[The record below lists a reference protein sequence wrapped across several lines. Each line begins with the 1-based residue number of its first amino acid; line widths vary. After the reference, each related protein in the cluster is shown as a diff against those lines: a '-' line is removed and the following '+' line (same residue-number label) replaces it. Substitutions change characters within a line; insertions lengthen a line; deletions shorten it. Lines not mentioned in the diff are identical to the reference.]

1 MAKAKVDDNILS
13 IDLGYSG
20 VKYYFKRKGK
30 VISGKIPTAVKKI
43 DSEDFYDDEV
53 FEYGGSKYLIG
64 EDAVGKDVN
73 ISLKAGTLI
82 KNAPLLVYVVLKIN
96 NIEHKEGLSLI
107 TGLSLKDFDDKGDE
121 LIEILKDFTV
131 NDEEIKLDVS
141 LLPQGRGIAYDYF
154 SKKPQEDLA
163 LILDVGY
170 NTLDFI
176 AIKKDKL
183 SIEDSFANTNGI
195 NIILNRLQYELSS
208 KHSIER
214 TTTELNEAIY
224 DKTIKHRGEIIDFS
238 DALKEITKDYISN
251 IKKNIS
257 EKDDVLAR
265 ADILLLGGGG
275 AYILRA
281 INDDDLQKMFNFK
294 NIVFVDDPYE
304 FSNARGYYVRELS
317 LKENNVELNENR
329 MERPVKDDIVK
340 KKPMSFTIDKSSL
353 ILWKLLDYSRSNF
366 VAAMLQYAVK
376 DEKLRDIFY
385 GSNGASALKAFE
397 LIEQRKE
404 RKMREFLSE

>member
-30 VISGKIPTAVKKI
+30 IISGKIPTAVKKI
-43 DSEDFYDDEV
+43 ESEDFYDDEV

-73 ISLKAGTLI
+73 ISLNAETLI
-82 KNAPLLVYVVLKIN
+82 KNAPLFVYAVLKIN
-96 NIEHKEGLSLI
+96 NVEHKDLSLI
-107 TGLSLKDFDDKGDE
+107 TGLSLKDYSDKRE
-121 LIEILKDFTV
+121 ALIEILKDFKV
-131 NDEEIKLDVS
+131 NDEQIKLDVS
-141 LLPQGRGIAYDYF
+141 ILPQGRGIAYDYF

-304 FSNARGYYVRELS
+304 FSNARGYYARQLS

-329 MERPVKDDIVK
+329 MEKPVKDDIVK

>member
-30 VISGKIPTAVKKI
+30 VILGKIPTAVKKI
-43 DSEDFYDDEV
+43 DDEDIYDEEV
-53 FEYGGSKYLIG
+53 FEYNGSKYLIG
-64 EDAVGKDVN
+64 EEAIDQDVN

-96 NIEHKEGLSLI
+96 NIEHKGLNLI

-154 SKKPQEDLA
+154 SKNPQEDLA

-176 AIKKDKL
+176 AMKKDKL
-183 SIEDSFANTNGI
+183 SIRNSFANTNGI
-195 NIILNRLQYELSS
+195 NIILNKLQYELNSQFDI
-208 KHSIER
+208 KR
-214 TTTELNEAIY
+214 TTTELNETISANN
-224 DKTIKHRGEIIDFS
+224 KTLKHRGEIIDFS
-238 DALKEITKDYISN
+238 DALKDITEDYIDS
-251 IKKNIS
+251 IKQDIV
-257 EKDDVLAR
+257 EKDNILER
-265 ADILLLGGGG
+265 ADILLIGGGG

-281 INDDDLQKMFNFK
+281 ISDDGLQKMFNFK

-317 LKENNVELNENR
+317 LKENNAE
-329 MERPVKDDIVK
+329 
-340 KKPMSFTIDKSSL
+340 
-353 ILWKLLDYSRSNF
+353 
-366 VAAMLQYAVK
+366 
-376 DEKLRDIFY
+376 
-385 GSNGASALKAFE
+385 
-397 LIEQRKE
+397 
-404 RKMREFLSE
+404 

>member
-43 DSEDFYDDEV
+43 DDEDIYDEEV
-53 FEYGGSKYLIG
+53 FEYNGSKYLIG
-64 EDAVGKDVN
+64 EDAIDQDVN

-96 NIEHKEGLSLI
+96 NIEHKDLSLI

-131 NDEEIKLDVS
+131 NDEQIKLNVS

-154 SKKPQEDLA
+154 SKKPQADLA

-176 AIKKDKL
+176 AMKKDKL
-183 SIEDSFANTNGI
+183 SIRNSFANTNGI
-195 NIILNRLQYELSS
+195 NIILNRLQYELNTQFDV
-208 KHSIER
+208 KR
-214 TTTELNEAIY
+214 TTTELNETISANN
-224 DKTIKHRGEIIDFS
+224 KTLKHRGEIIDFS
-238 DALKEITKDYISN
+238 EALKEITEGYIDS
-251 IKKNIS
+251 IKQDIV
-257 EKDDVLAR
+257 EKDNILER
-265 ADILLLGGGG
+265 ADILLIGGGG

-281 INDDDLQKMFNFK
+281 ISDDGLQKMFNFK

-317 LKENNVELNENR
+317 LKENNAE
-329 MERPVKDDIVK
+329 
-340 KKPMSFTIDKSSL
+340 
-353 ILWKLLDYSRSNF
+353 
-366 VAAMLQYAVK
+366 
-376 DEKLRDIFY
+376 
-385 GSNGASALKAFE
+385 
-397 LIEQRKE
+397 
-404 RKMREFLSE
+404 

>member
-1 MAKAKVDDNILS
+1 MNDKGIKMAKVKVDDNILS

-43 DSEDFYDDEV
+43 DDEDIYDEEV
-53 FEYGGSKYLIG
+53 FEYNGSKYLIG
-64 EDAVGKDVN
+64 EDIVGKDIN
-73 ISLKAGTLI
+73 ISLNAETLI
-82 KNAPLLVYVVLKIN
+82 KNAPLFVYAVLKIN
-96 NIEHKEGLSLI
+96 NIEHKGLSLI
-107 TGLSLKDFDDKGDE
+107 TGLSLKDYSDKRE
-121 LIEILKDFTV
+121 ALIEILKDFKV
-131 NDEEIKLDVS
+131 NDEQIKLDVS
-141 LLPQGRGIAYDYF
+141 ILPQGRGIAYDYF
-154 SKKPQEDLA
+154 SKNPQEDLA

-170 NTLDFI
+170 NTLGFI

-183 SIEDSFANTNGI
+183 SIRNSFANTNGI

-238 DALKEITKDYISN
+238 DALIKEITIRN

-257 EKDDVLAR
+257 EKDDVLER
-265 ADILLLGGGG
+265 ADIFLLLGGGG

-294 NIVFVDDPYE
+294 NIVFVDEPYE
-304 FSNARGYYVRELS
+304 VSNARGYYARQLS
-317 LKENNVELNENR
+317 LKENNAE
-329 MERPVKDDIVK
+329 
-340 KKPMSFTIDKSSL
+340 
-353 ILWKLLDYSRSNF
+353 
-366 VAAMLQYAVK
+366 
-376 DEKLRDIFY
+376 
-385 GSNGASALKAFE
+385 
-397 LIEQRKE
+397 
-404 RKMREFLSE
+404 

>member
-1 MAKAKVDDNILS
+1 MNDKGIKMAKVKVDDNILS

-43 DSEDFYDDEV
+43 DDEDIYDEEV
-53 FEYGGSKYLIG
+53 FEYNGSKYLIG
-64 EDAVGKDVN
+64 EDIVGKDIN
-73 ISLKAGTLI
+73 ISLNAETLI
-82 KNAPLLVYVVLKIN
+82 KNAPLFVYAVLKIN
-96 NIEHKEGLSLI
+96 NIEHKGLSLI
-107 TGLSLKDFDDKGDE
+107 TGLSLKDYSDKRE
-121 LIEILKDFTV
+121 ALIEILKDFKV
-131 NDEEIKLDVS
+131 NDEQIKLDVS
-141 LLPQGRGIAYDYF
+141 ILPQGRGIAYDYF
-154 SKKPQEDLA
+154 SKNPQEDLA

-170 NTLDFI
+170 NTLGFI

-183 SIEDSFANTNGI
+183 SIRNSFANKNGI

-238 DALKEITKDYISN
+238 DALIKEITIRN

-257 EKDDVLAR
+257 EKDDVLER

-294 NIVFVDDPYE
+294 NIVFVDEPYE
-304 FSNARGYYVRELS
+304 FSNARGYYARQLS
-317 LKENNVELNENR
+317 LKENNAE
-329 MERPVKDDIVK
+329 
-340 KKPMSFTIDKSSL
+340 
-353 ILWKLLDYSRSNF
+353 
-366 VAAMLQYAVK
+366 
-376 DEKLRDIFY
+376 
-385 GSNGASALKAFE
+385 
-397 LIEQRKE
+397 
-404 RKMREFLSE
+404 